1 MHLISVFNEMSM
13 SGTHSCTLSPNWLL
27 HFFLPKVGAKVK
39 LTLKKITFVT
49 SETSANFIEENRDIN
64 VDKNNEALQK
74 GKD

>member
-1 MHLISVFNEMSM
+1 MHS
-13 SGTHSCTLSPNWLL
+13 LSKLTIT
-27 HFFLPKVGAKVK
+27 FFLPEVGAKVK
-39 LTLKKITFVT
+39 LRLRNTSFLT